1 MPTATT
7 PGVTIRYEVD
17 GDAANPTIVL
27 SNSLGTNLDLWEP
40 QVGALA
46 ERFHVVRYD
55 SRGHGRSSA
64 PAGPYTMSDLAGDV
78 VALLDH
84 LEVGRAHV
92 VGISVGGLTGQ
103 YLAVEHPERVD
114 RLVVANTAA
123 KIGEPQAWLDRA
135 ALVES
140 AGLGAIADTVVEKWL
155 TPGYAEEHPELADRL
170 KAMLLATDDA
180 GYAATC
186 HVLAE
191 TDLRGRIGAIAA
203 PTLVIGA
210 SGDLPTPPAATRAIA
225 EGVPGARYVEV
236 DAAHISNLE
245 ATAEVTAAVLGFLS

>member
-7 PGVTIRYEVD
+7 PGATIRYEVD
-17 GDAANPTIVL
+17 GDAANPTVVL

-55 SRGHGRSSA
+55 SRGHGLSSS
-64 PAGPYTMSDLAGDV
+64 PAGPYTMSELAGDV

-84 LEVGRAHV
+84 LEVPRAHV
-92 VGISVGGLTGQ
+92 VGISIGGLTGQ
-103 YLAVEHPERVD
+103 YLAVEHPERVE

-140 AGLGAIADTVVEKWL
+140 SGLGAIADGVVEKWL
-155 TPGYAEEHPELADRL
+155 TPRHAAEHPELAARL
-170 KAMLLATDDA
+170 RAMLLATDDA

-191 TDLRGRIGAIAA
+191 TDLRERIGRITA

-210 SGDLPTPPAATRAIA
+210 SGDLPTPPAATRAVA
-225 EGVPGARYVEV
+225 EGVPGATYVEV

-245 ATAEVTAAVLGFLS
+245 ATAEVTAAVLDFLS

>member
-1 MPTATT
+1 MPTTTT
-7 PGVTIRYEVD
+7 PGATIRYEVA
-17 GDAANPTIVL
+17 GDSSRPTVLL

-40 QVGALA
+40 QVAALS
-46 ERFHVVRYD
+46 ERFHLVRYD
-55 SRGHGRSSA
+55 SRGHGRSSS

-84 LEVGRAHV
+84 LEVERAHV

-103 YLAVEHPERVD
+103 YLAVEHPDRVD

-123 KIGEPQAWLDRA
+123 RIGEPQAWLDRA

-140 AGLGAIADTVVEKWL
+140 SGIGAIADGVVGKWL
-155 TPGYAEEHPELADRL
+155 TPGFAAEQPALAGRL
-170 KAMLLATDDA
+170 KDMLLATDDA

-191 TDLRGRIGAIAA
+191 TDLRDRLAGVTA
-203 PTLVIGA
+203 PTLAIGA
-210 SGDLPTPPAATRAIA
+210 TGDLPTPPSATRGIA
-225 EGVPGARYVEV
+225 EAVPGAEYVEV
-236 DAAHISNLE
+236 AAAHISNLE
-245 ATAEVTAAVLGFLS
+245 ATAEFTRAVLDFLS

>member
-1 MPTATT
+1 MPTLTT
-7 PGVTIRYEVD
+7 ASGTIRYETD
-17 GDAANPTIVL
+17 GDPSRSAVVL

-40 QVGALA
+40 QAAALA

-55 SRGHGRSSA
+55 SRGHGRSSS

-84 LEVGRAHV
+84 LEIERAHV
-92 VGISVGGLTGQ
+92 VGISIGGLTGQ
-103 YLAVEHPERVD
+103 YLAVEHPDRVD

-123 KIGEPQAWLDRA
+123 KIGDPQAWYDRA

-140 AGLGAIADTVVEKWL
+140 AGIGAIADGVVEKWL
-155 TPGYAEEHPELADRL
+155 TPDHAAEHPELVGRL
-170 KAMLLATDDA
+170 RDMLLATDDA

-191 TDLRGRIGAIAA
+191 TDLRDRLAEIAA
-203 PTLVIGA
+203 PTLAIGA
-210 SGDLPTPPAATRAIA
+210 TGDLPTPPSVTRDIAAA
-225 EGVPGARYVEV
+225 VPDARYVEV
-236 DAAHISNLE
+236 TAAHISNVE
-245 ATAEVTAAVLGFLS
+245 APERFTEAVLDFLR